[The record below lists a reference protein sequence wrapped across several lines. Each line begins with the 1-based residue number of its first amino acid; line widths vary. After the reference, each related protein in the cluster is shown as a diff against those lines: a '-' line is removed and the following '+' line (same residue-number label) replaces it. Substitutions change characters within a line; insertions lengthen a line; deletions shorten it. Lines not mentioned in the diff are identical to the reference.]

1 MIMNNP
7 FDEFI
12 ADFLRSCKKLKEYDS
27 AFVIRSLVVSQK
39 YYNKRTLSNLV
50 TKYIDLYEMDNDADC
65 QLSFEYKQIAME
77 FDAKLMLF
85 KAYANNDE
93 GKTWELSMAIE
104 DLQDAAGAYTAPV
117 IIDLRCYPSDI

>member
-1 MIMNNP
+1 MNNP

-12 ADFLRSCKKLKEYDS
+12 VDFLRSCKELKEYDS
-27 AFVIRSLVVSQK
+27 AFVTRSLAVSQK
-39 YYNKRTLSNLV
+39 SYNKNKLISLV
-50 TKYIDLYEMDNDADC
+50 TKYIDLYEMDNDIDC
-65 QLSFEYKQIAME
+65 QLSFEYKQISME

-93 GKTWELSMAIE
+93 GKTWELSIAIE

-117 IIDLRCYPSDI
+117 IIDLRCYPHDI